1 MRMSDSVKP
10 AHFSNTFWP
19 KIFPFLR
26 WWPTVTRQ
34 TLKADLV
41 AGLTGAVVVLPQG
54 VAFAMIAGL
63 PPVYGLYTAMVPAII
78 AGLFG
83 SSRHLIS
90 GPTTAISIVVFAA
103 VSKFAEPG
111 SAKFIQMAL
120 TLTFLAGVY
129 QLALGLA
136 RMGTLVNF
144 ISHSVVVGFT
154 AGAAVLIATS
164 QLKHYFGVHIPSGE
178 SFLHTWRDLV
188 TQIPDTNLFVAG
200 IATLTLASLIVLMK
214 LKPRWP
220 VMLIG
225 MVVGSVVAA
234 AFGGESKGIKLV
246 GELPSQLPPL
256 SMPDLHLAALK
267 QLGSAAL
274 AVAMLG
280 LVEAVSIARSV
291 ASKSGQRIDG
301 NQEFIGQGLANAVGS
316 FFSSYASSGSFTR
329 SGLNYTAG
337 AVTPMSA
344 VFAALALALIV
355 LLVAPL
361 AAHLPI
367 AAMSAVLLVVA
378 WRLIDFHHISTIIS
392 TSKRETAVLA
402 TTFFATLFV
411 ELEFAIYVGV
421 MLSLIIYLMR
431 TAQPNVAATAPD
443 PSTPHRRF
451 ATDAAL
457 PECPQLKI
465 ARIDGSIYFG
475 AVDHIGERLHSFAEA
490 NPAQKHLLVVGSG
503 VNFIDLAGAEMLAGE
518 ARRRKAQG
526 GGLYLAKIKPDAL
539 KTLRRGGFD
548 ALIGPENMFSGK
560 PAAIANIFER
570 LDRSICARCDKRIF
584 SECAR
589 VRPVALPKAGVGA
602 PALGTLPHIERI
614 LVASDDSEYSAGAIH
629 EALRIGKKSGARV
642 RVIHL
647 IGSPGVEVTTDTA
660 QIPAEV
666 LERARTHL
674 DEVEREAAAA
684 GVNCDTEVIR
694 TSLRFYQEIV
704 DQADR
709 MQADLIVMGRRGKRG
724 FARVRLGQATAKVI
738 GHAHC
743 SVLVVPRNAETTGRR
758 FILATDGSQH
768 SDNATAMAGSLAK
781 ILGAPVSA
789 LSATLPSQ
797 SAQRHE
803 EARSAANR
811 AAAYLA
817 SHGLAT
823 ESETQHGRP
832 DEVIVQTAVA
842 KQADLIVVGS
852 HGRTGLTRAM
862 LGSVSERV
870 IDTTSVSVLVAKA
883 PAAH

>member
-1 MRMSDSVKP
+1 MHTSTTASHRTATWSR
-10 AHFSNTFWP
+10 FL
-19 KIFPFLR
+19 PFLR
-26 WWPTVTRQ
+26 WWPLVNHQ
-34 TLKADLV
+34 SFKADLI

-111 SAKFIQMAL
+111 SAKFVQLAL

-129 QLALGLA
+129 QLVLGLA
-136 RMGTLVNF
+136 RMGALVNF

-164 QLKHYFGVHIPSGE
+164 QLKHYFGMHIPSGE
-178 SFLHTWRDLV
+178 SFIHTWRDLIA
-188 TQIPDTNLFVAG
+188 QLPETNLYVAG
-200 IATLTLASLIVLMK
+200 IATLTLVILIVLMRF
-214 LKPRWP
+214 KPRWP

-225 MVVGSVVAA
+225 MVLGSLSA
-234 AFGGESKGIKLV
+234 AFAGGESEGIKLV
-246 GELPSQLPPL
+246 GKLPSQLPPL

-291 ASKSGQRIDG
+291 ASKSGQRING

-337 AVTPMSA
+337 AITPLSA
-344 VFAALALALIV
+344 VFAAVSLALIV

-367 AAMSAVLLVVA
+367 AAMAAVLLVVA
-378 WRLIDFHHISTIIS
+378 YRLIDFHHIKTIIS

-431 TAQPNVAATAPD
+431 TAQPKVAVTVPD
-443 PSTPHRRF
+443 PNTQQRNFVS
-451 ATDAAL
+451 DVKL
-457 PECPQLKI
+457 PECPQFKVI
-465 ARIDGSIYFG
+465 RIDGSIYFG
-475 AVDHIGERLHSFAEA
+475 AVDHVGERLHSFAEA

-503 VNFIDLAGAEMLAGE
+503 VNFIDLAGAELLAAE
-518 ARRRKAQG
+518 ARRRRGQG
-526 GGLYLAKIKPDAL
+526 GDLYLAKIKPEACE
-539 KTLRRGGFD
+539 TLRRGGFRD
-548 ALIGPENMFSGK
+548 LIGAGNIFPGK
-560 PAAIANIFER
+560 ASAIADIFQR
-570 LDRSICARCDKRIF
+570 LDHSICARCDKRIF
-584 SECAR
+584 AECAQ
-589 VRPVALPKAGVGA
+589 VRPVSPDGA
-602 PALGTLPHIERI
+602 APEAPEFGTLPRVERL
-614 LVASDDSEYSAGAIH
+614 LVASDDSEHSAGAIH
-629 EALRIGKKSGARV
+629 EALRIAKKSGARV

-647 IGSPGVEVTTDTA
+647 IPRVSNELTMGSE
-660 QIPAEV
+660 QIPE
-666 LERARTHL
+666 LLLTRARKHL
-674 DEVEREAAAA
+674 DDVEREAATA
-684 GVNCDTEVIR
+684 GVVCDTEVIH
-694 TSLRFYQEIV
+694 TGLRLYQEIV
-704 DQADR
+704 NQADQ
-709 MQADLIVMGRRGKRG
+709 MKADLIVMGRRGQRG
-724 FARVRLGQATAKVI
+724 LARVRLGQATAKVI

-743 SVLVVPRNAETTGRR
+743 AVLVVPRNAEITGQRLV
-758 FILATDGSQH
+758 LATDGSVH
-768 SDNATAMAGSLAK
+768 ADAATAMAGSLAK
-781 ILGAPVSA
+781 ILAAPVSA
-789 LSATLPSQ
+789 LSVTLPSQ

-803 EARSAANR
+803 EARVAANR
-811 AAAYLA
+811 AAAFLRNHELDAEAVVY
-817 SHGLAT
+817 
-823 ESETQHGRP
+823 HGRP
-832 DEVIVQTAVA
+832 DEVIVETAVA
-842 KQADLIVVGS
+842 KKADLIVIGS
-852 HGRTGLTRAM
+852 HGRTGLDRIM

-870 IDTTSVSVLVAKA
+870 IDTASTAVLVAKIS
-883 PAAH
+883 

>member
-1 MRMSDSVKP
+1 MTTTP
-10 AHFSNTFWP
+10 YCNTLWT

-26 WWPTVTRQ
+26 WWPMVTRE
-34 TLKADLV
+34 TVKADFM

-136 RMGTLVNF
+136 RMGALVNF

-164 QLKHYFGVHIPSGE
+164 QLKHYFGMHIPSGE
-178 SFLHTWRDLV
+178 SFLHTWRDLIL
-188 TQIPDTNLFVAG
+188 QLPDTNLYVAG
-200 IATLTLASLIVLMK
+200 IATLTLAILIVLMK

-225 MVVGSVVAA
+225 MALGSLAA
-234 AFGGESKGIKLV
+234 AFAGGESEGIKLV
-246 GELPSQLPPL
+246 GKLPSDLPPL
-256 SMPDLHLAALK
+256 SMPDLHLASLR

-291 ASKSGQRIDG
+291 ASKSGQRISG
-301 NQEFIGQGLANAVGS
+301 NQEFIGQGLANAAGS

-337 AVTPMSA
+337 AVTPLSA
-344 VFAALALALIV
+344 VFAAVSLALIV
-355 LLVAPL
+355 LLVAPM

-367 AAMSAVLLVVA
+367 AAMAAVLLVVA
-378 WRLIDFHHISTIIS
+378 YRLIDFHHIKTIIS

-431 TAQPNVAATAPD
+431 TAQPRVAVTVPD
-443 PSTPHRRF
+443 PNTQHRNF
-451 ATDAAL
+451 VSDAKL
-457 PECPQLKI
+457 PECPQLKVV
-465 ARIDGSIYFG
+465 RIDGSIYFG
-475 AVDHIGERLHSFAEA
+475 AVDHVGERLHSFAEA
-490 NPAQKHLLVVGSG
+490 DPAQKHLLVVGSG
-503 VNFIDLAGAEMLAGE
+503 VNFIDLAGAELLAAE
-518 ARRRKAQG
+518 ARRRRGQG
-526 GGLYLAKIKPDAL
+526 GDLYLAKIKPEACE
-539 KTLRRGGFD
+539 TLRRGGFRD
-548 ALIGPENMFSGK
+548 LIGADNIFPGK
-560 PAAIANIFER
+560 ASAIASIFQR
-570 LDRSICARCDKRIF
+570 LDHSICARCDKRIF
-584 SECAR
+584 AECAQ
-589 VRPVALPKAGVGA
+589 VRPLSLGAAEPAALEF
-602 PALGTLPHIERI
+602 GTLPRVERL
-614 LVASDDSEYSAGAIH
+614 LVASDDSEYTAGAIH
-629 EALRIGKKSGARV
+629 EALRIAKKSGARV

-647 IGSPGVEVTTDTA
+647 IPRASDELAMSAG
-660 QIPAEV
+660 QISEPLLA
-666 LERARTHL
+666 RARTHL
-674 DEVEREAAAA
+674 NEVEREAAAA
-684 GVNCDTEVIR
+684 GVACDTEVIH
-694 TSLRFYQEIV
+694 TGLRLYQEIV
-704 DQADR
+704 NQADQ
-709 MQADLIVMGRRGKRG
+709 MKADLIVMGRRGQRG
-724 FARVRLGQATAKVI
+724 LARVLLGQATAKVI

-743 SVLVVPRNAETTGRR
+743 AVLVVPRNAEITGQRLV
-758 FILATDGSQH
+758 LATDGSAYA
-768 SDNATAMAGSLAK
+768 DAATAMAGSLAK
-781 ILGAPVSA
+781 ILAAPVSA
-789 LSATLPSQ
+789 LSVTLPSQ
-797 SAQRHE
+797 SDRRHE
-803 EARSAANR
+803 EARVAANR
-811 AAAYLA
+811 AAAFLKNHELDA
-817 SHGLAT
+817 EAVVH
-823 ESETQHGRP
+823 HGRP
-832 DEVIVQTAVA
+832 DEVIVETTIA
-842 KQADLIVVGS
+842 KKADLIVIGS
-852 HGRTGLTRAM
+852 HGRTGLDRVM

-870 IDTTSVSVLVAKA
+870 IDAASTAVLVARIS
-883 PAAH
+883 

>member
-1 MRMSDSVKP
+1 MQQTVTTASYC
-10 AHFSNTFWP
+10 NTFWV

-26 WWPTVTRQ
+26 WWPMVTRA
-34 TLKADLV
+34 TAKADFM

-111 SAKFIQMAL
+111 SAKFVQMAL

-136 RMGTLVNF
+136 RMGALVNF

-164 QLKHYFGVHIPSGE
+164 QLRHYFGMHIPSGE
-178 SFLHTWRDLV
+178 SFLHTWRDLIA
-188 TQIPDTNLFVAG
+188 QLPDTNLYVAG
-200 IATLTLASLIVLMK
+200 VATLTLASLIVLMR

-220 VMLIG
+220 AMLIG
-225 MVVGSVVAA
+225 MIIGSLVAA
-234 AFGGESKGIKLV
+234 VLGGEGKDIRLV
-246 GELPSQLPPL
+246 GELPSHLPPL
-256 SMPDLHLAALK
+256 SMPDLHLAALR

-291 ASKSGQRIDG
+291 ASKSGQRVDG
-301 NQEFIGQGLANAVGS
+301 SQEFVGQGLANAVGS

-337 AVTPMSA
+337 AVTPLSA
-344 VFAALALALIV
+344 VFAAVSLALIV

-367 AAMSAVLLVVA
+367 AAMAAVLLVVA
-378 WRLIDFHHISTIIS
+378 YRLIDFHHIKTIIS

-431 TAQPNVAATAPD
+431 TAQPKVAVTVPD
-443 PSTPHRRF
+443 PNTQHRNF
-451 ATDAAL
+451 VSDENL
-457 PECPQLKI
+457 PECPQLKVV
-465 ARIDGSIYFG
+465 RIDGSIYFG
-475 AVDHIGERLHSFAEA
+475 AVDHVGERLHSFAEA
-490 NPAQKHLLVVGSG
+490 NPAQKHLVVVGTG
-503 VNFIDLAGAEMLAGE
+503 VNFIDLAGAELLAAE
-518 ARRRKAQG
+518 ARRRRGQG
-526 GGLYLAKIKPDAL
+526 GDLYLAKIKPEACE
-539 KTLRRGGFD
+539 TLRRGGFRD
-548 ALIGPENMFSGK
+548 LIGADNIFPGK
-560 PAAIANIFER
+560 ASAIANIFQR
-570 LDRSICARCDKRIF
+570 LDHSICARCDKRIF
-584 SECAR
+584 AECAQ
-589 VRPVALPKAGVGA
+589 VRPISLGA
-602 PALGTLPHIERI
+602 AVPELGTLPRIERL
-614 LVASDDSEYSAGAIH
+614 LVTSDDSEYTTGAIH
-629 EALRIGKKSGARV
+629 EALRIAKKSGARV

-647 IGSPGVEVTTDTA
+647 IPRAGSELTTGTE
-660 QIPAEV
+660 QIPEPLLA
-666 LERARTHL
+666 RARTHL
-674 DEVEREAAAA
+674 DDVEREAAAA
-684 GVNCDTEVIR
+684 GVVCDTEVIH
-694 TSLRFYQEIV
+694 TSLRLYQEIV
-704 DQADR
+704 NQADQ
-709 MQADLIVMGRRGKRG
+709 MKADLIVMGRRGRRG
-724 FARVRLGQATAKVI
+724 LARVRLGQATAKVI

-743 SVLVVPRNAETTGRR
+743 GVLVVPRNAEVTGQRLV
-758 FILATDGSQH
+758 LATDGSVYA
-768 SDNATAMAGSLAK
+768 DAATAMAGSLAK
-781 ILGAPVSA
+781 ILAAPVSA
-789 LSATLPSQ
+789 LSVTLPSQ

-803 EARSAANR
+803 EARVAVNR
-811 AAAYLA
+811 AAAFLKNHDLDAEAVVY
-817 SHGLAT
+817 
-823 ESETQHGRP
+823 HGRP
-832 DEVIVQTAVA
+832 DEVIVETAIA
-842 KQADLIVVGS
+842 KKADLIVIGS
-852 HGRTGLTRAM
+852 HGRTGLDRVM

-870 IDTTSVSVLVAKA
+870 IDATSTAVLVAKIS
-883 PAAH
+883 